1 MIKFDRQTW
10 LRFIRIVRP
19 FFTSEMR
26 GWAWGLLALL
36 AVFDVIPATIA
47 QIVPLAMLPFIA
59 RRKACT
65 LKAC

>member
-1 MIKFDRQTW
+1 MTPTQ
-10 LRFIRIVRP
+10 
-19 FFTSEMR
+19 E
-26 GWAWGLLALL
+26 ALLIGTGAVAVALL